1 MPFNHVLTGLK
12 TGRTGV
18 GAVKMLQLMES
29 RPQQGRVDKIIE
41 EECRRL
47 FYLLHPHSSYFQ
59 QNPLLIFGEEKSRG
73 PKQGLKVLSS
83 DQ

>member
-1 MPFNHVLTGLK
+1 
-12 TGRTGV
+12 
-18 GAVKMLQLMES
+18 MLQLMES

-41 EECRRL
+41 KEGNVGVCSIYFIL
-47 FYLLHPHSSYFQ
+47 ILPFFQ

-83 DQ
+83 DR

>member
-1 MPFNHVLTGLK
+1 
-12 TGRTGV
+12 
-18 GAVKMLQLMES
+18 MLQLMES

-41 EECRRL
+41 EEGNVGVC
-47 FYLLHPHSSYFQ
+47 FIYCHPHFSYFQ

>member
-1 MPFNHVLTGLK
+1 
-12 TGRTGV
+12 
-18 GAVKMLQLMES
+18 MLQLMES
-29 RPQQGRVDKIIE
+29 RPQQGRIDKIVEKEGNVGVCSIYYI
-41 EECRRL
+41 L
-47 FYLLHPHSSYFQ
+47 ILPFFQ